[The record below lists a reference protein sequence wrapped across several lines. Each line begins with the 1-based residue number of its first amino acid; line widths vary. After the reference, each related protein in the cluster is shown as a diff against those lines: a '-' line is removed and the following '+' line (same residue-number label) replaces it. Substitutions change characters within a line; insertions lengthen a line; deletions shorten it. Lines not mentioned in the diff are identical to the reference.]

1 MDPEPIQDILA
12 SLEMTNETKKRLDN
26 LQGWAKDLKVRV
38 VPQSFF
44 GIFIRVVYIFLKR
57 RRRIF
62 ERETSRQRVFL
73 SSVDLSLSLSF
84 LAFAFWWLP
93 RLRDDLLLLTNNA
106 RRFFIHFKRAIK
118 QDAPPLSETPEF
130 EYIQKLPKSLTQ
142 QPSSVLLDASQPHAM
157 SSPSKKNKNAAMNNN
172 DKENNAAKKKKRF
185 GDDFS
190 QEQEE
195 EELDGDYVSPE
206 QKKKEEEE
214 RERKEA
220 AMNHNGDVRMELKP
234 RTSTEWLQGQK
245 KRVRVE
251 FEEESSEEE
260 EEEAQHQEKDTEE
273 ETEEDEEIIPT
284 QRPSPNESEDDEDAL
299 REGEARDGNV
309 GIMKRTLNAAVGMI
323 ETVVNIV
330 RSPFKSPNK
339 RARIDTNGDT
349 PPPSPGIFGFGGSP
363 FAKGIAM
370 TPKSL
375 AKVIDATG
383 AAAGENNANVAKM
396 EWGAKGGETWQQ
408 KEEDEG
414 ELKKKRA
421 ARKRLVLD
429 DGDGDGGDDDDD
441 DENVE
446 EEEEVKR
453 EAVKKSPKKAKK
465 SVANPTGK
473 PTTKSVVSE
482 IASQVTEVA
491 SEANWELLSKLVAE
505 REKEKKAPRE
515 LGLNVDRTRRMSR
528 RM

>member
-1 MDPEPIQDILA
+1 MGERFKGA
-12 SLEMTNETKKRLDN
+12 RGSSSSLVWYFYSGD
-26 LQGWAKDLKVRV
+26 VH
-38 VPQSFF
+38 
-44 GIFIRVVYIFLKR
+44 FLK
-57 RRRIF
+57 
-62 ERETSRQRVFL
+62 SL
-73 SSVDLSLSLSF
+73 SLFCRSLSLSF
-84 LAFAFWWLP
+84 LPFAFCGCH
-93 RLRDDLLLLTNNA
+93 DYATIFFFLTNNA

-157 SSPSKKNKNAAMNNN
+157 SSPSKKSKNAAINNN
-172 DKENNAAKKKKRF
+172 DKENNAAKKKRF

-408 KEEDEG
+408 KVEDEG

-429 DGDGDGGDDDDD
+429 DGDGDGDDD
-441 DENVE
+441 DEK
-446 EEEEVKR
+446 EEEVKR
-453 EAVKKSPKKAKK
+453 EAVKKTPKKAKK
-465 SVANPTGK
+465 SEADPTGK

>member
-1 MDPEPIQDILA
+1 MIK
-12 SLEMTNETKKRLDN
+12 N
-26 LQGWAKDLKVRV
+26 
-38 VPQSFF
+38 
-44 GIFIRVVYIFLKR
+44 
-57 RRRIF
+57 
-62 ERETSRQRVFL
+62 
-73 SSVDLSLSLSF
+73 
-84 LAFAFWWLP
+84 
-93 RLRDDLLLLTNNA
+93 
-106 RRFFIHFKRAIK
+106 K

-130 EYIQKLPKSLTQ
+130 EYVQKLPKSLTQ

-157 SSPSKKNKNAAMNNN
+157 SSPSKKKEKNATTT
-172 DKENNAAKKKKRF
+172 KKF

-190 QEQEE
+190 QEQEEE

-206 QKKKEEEE
+206 QREKEEEE

-234 RTSTEWLQGQK
+234 RTGTEWLQGQK

-251 FEEESSEEE
+251 FEEESSSS
-260 EEEAQHQEKDTEE
+260 EE
-273 ETEEDEEIIPT
+273 ETEADEEIIPT
-284 QRPSPNESEDDEDAL
+284 QRPSPNDSEDDDDAHL
-299 REGEARDGNV
+299 DDARGNDV
-309 GIMKRTLNAAVGMI
+309 GIMKRTLNAAIGMI

-339 RARIDTNGDT
+339 RARIENSDT

-370 TPKSL
+370 SPKSL
-375 AKVIDATG
+375 AQVIDATG

-396 EWGAKGGETWQQ
+396 EWGARGGETWQQ

-414 ELKKKRA
+414 EARRKRA
-421 ARKRLVLD
+421 ARKKLVL
-429 DGDGDGGDDDDD
+429 DDD
-441 DENVE
+441 DENDE
-446 EEEEVKR
+446 EEEHET
-453 EAVKKSPKKAKK
+453 VKKSPKKA
-465 SVANPTGK
+465 TGK
-473 PTTKSVVSE
+473 PATSVMSE

-491 SEANWELLSKLVAE
+491 SEANWEILAKLMAE
-505 REKEKKAPRE
+505 REKQKKAPRE